1 MGTWGLNTVGPGRFG
16 VLNVSLCASS
26 AQLEL
31 DVVFG
36 TFHKLIVLITVI
48 FFFLLFFTLLLRDFV
63 QIIIIGTS
71 VTWV

>member
-31 DVVFG
+31 DIVFG
-36 TFHKLIVLITVI
+36 SFHKLIVLITLI
-48 FFFLLFFTLLLRDFV
+48 LFLCFFTVLVRDFV

>member
-31 DVVFG
+31 YIVFVS
-36 TFHKLIVLITVI
+36 FHKLIVLITLI
-48 FFFLLFFTLLLRDFV
+48 LFLWFSTVLVRDFV

>member
-1 MGTWGLNTVGPGRFG
+1 MGTWGLNAVEPGTFV

-36 TFHKLIVLITVI
+36 SFHKLIVLITLI
-48 FFFLLFFTLLLRDFV
+48 LFFYVFLLFLLGILSKLLL
-63 QIIIIGTS
+63 
-71 VTWV
+71 

>member
-48 FFFLLFFTLLLRDFV
+48 FLLFFTLLLRDFV

>member
-16 VLNVSLCASS
+16 VLNVSLCASR

-31 DVVFG
+31 DIVFG
-36 TFHKLIVLITVI
+36 SFHKLIVLITLI
-48 FFFLLFFTLLLRDFV
+48 LFLWFSTVLVRDFV

>member
-36 TFHKLIVLITVI
+36 SFHKLIVLITLI
-48 FFFLLFFTLLLRDFV
+48 LFLWFSTVLVRDFV

>member
-1 MGTWGLNTVGPGRFG
+1 MGTWGLNAVEPGTFV

-36 TFHKLIVLITVI
+36 SFHKLIVLITLI
-48 FFFLLFFTLLLRDFV
+48 LFLWFSTVLVRDFV

>member
-31 DVVFG
+31 YIVFG
-36 TFHKLIVLITVI
+36 SFHKLIVLITLI
-48 FFFLLFFTLLLRDFV
+48 LFLWFSTVLVRDFV